1 MARYALIL
9 AGGDGTRAGGGVPK
23 QFRELLGIPM
33 LWWAVRSFHESDPS
47 TNIIIV
53 MHPGFFDDWDIM
65 YRLLPEAD
73 RDIKVTVVCGGR
85 DRIEST
91 ANGLMAVDG
100 DESLV
105 AVHDAARPVLSPELV
120 SRLWRTAEIHHAAI
134 PCVPEVNSLRRKMP
148 AETEGFDTVP
158 VDRAEFMA
166 VQTPQ
171 VFRKSVLDDA
181 FGKMIAEGRKPLFTD
196 DASIVQS
203 AGFPVFIC
211 DGDPDN
217 IKVTTPSD
225 FAIAEALLKMHR

>member
-1 MARYALIL
+1 
-9 AGGDGTRAGGGVPK
+9 
-23 QFRELLGIPM
+23 
-33 LWWAVRSFHESDPS
+33 
-47 TNIIIV
+47 
-53 MHPGFFDDWDIM
+53 
-65 YRLLPEAD
+65 
-73 RDIKVTVVCGGR
+73 
-85 DRIEST
+85 
-91 ANGLMAVDG
+91 
-100 DESLV
+100 
-105 AVHDAARPVLSPELV
+105 
-120 SRLWRTAEIHHAAI
+120 
-134 PCVPEVNSLRRKMP
+134 
-148 AETEGFDTVP
+148 
-158 VDRAEFMA
+158 MA